1 MVNDN
6 FDSNIYEKH
15 CGDIHI
21 DVEIFIYFFKAFQSL
36 LFFYLIRQI
45 ISNSFTITKLGRE
58 EYRLYIEGSAM
69 CFGFIKRN

>member
-21 DVEIFIYFFKAFQSL
+21 DVEIFIYFLKYFNHCY
-36 LFFYLIRQI
+36 FFIW
-45 ISNSFTITKLGRE
+45 SDK
-58 EYRLYIEGSAM
+58 
-69 CFGFIKRN
+69 